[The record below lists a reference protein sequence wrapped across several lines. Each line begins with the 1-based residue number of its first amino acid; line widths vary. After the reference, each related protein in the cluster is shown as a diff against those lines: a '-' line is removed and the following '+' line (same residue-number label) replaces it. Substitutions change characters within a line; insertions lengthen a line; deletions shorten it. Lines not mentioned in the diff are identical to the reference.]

1 MRAMI
6 GVILVLLF
14 TMFSADGAENPWKL
28 VQADSTGETNLV
40 NLTNLTFKGTSTYTN
55 GSGLLGTDNET
66 IDMPVVS
73 VIGAYNMGLA
83 GNSNNTKMVWC
94 VGSASNVFTTTDAG
108 TNWVVR
114 IASNDLYWAASSADG
129 SILAVTRNVA
139 ASTLIFSYDSGVTW
153 ETHSPTSQWVAVEM
167 SHDGMKM
174 VASSF
179 TSNIFTSV
187 DAGTNWTARDQIR
200 QWYFVASSADGSKL
214 YATVYGVG
222 VYRSTDSG
230 VNWVACSLPV
240 NNYSGIACSDD
251 GSVVTVVL
259 TGTGDYLCTSYDY
272 GVTWKQRIR
281 SAGDCYKI
289 TMSSDGRVQVSP
301 VHLVNLVDVSTDYGK
316 TWTPYANAAN
326 NCLGVDLT
334 DDGTR
339 CDISAGNY
347 GPYPYYF
354 ELDGTKSEVNKFN
367 VVEAQNYYVVVW
379 YTDPNVVLVSDAGS
393 MSETAAI
400 GRYIKVGSWWYKDGD
415 VASYVMGDP
424 MGWGNYTLT
433 DAGETGAYFDYVSIG
448 YTIPCML
455 TEAFTWTGSCLVQYE
470 RRFVTNLVADV
481 YGVNSDFIQ
490 GINATNWIQGET
502 DSSSWTN
509 WKALHPGVLTNS
521 LIWTYADSGTN
532 WGPMLS
538 APSTIT
544 RITSQAYSGG
554 MTATVLIKHWTND
567 WGNATV
573 TGTMPCVMS
582 PQQSNWSWAVP
593 ATTEVGVVF
602 GDGAVTQKVIFGIE
616 VVQ

>member
-1 MRAMI
+1 MVSVCEA
-6 GVILVLLF
+6 V
-14 TMFSADGAENPWKL
+14 NPWKL
-28 VQADSTGETNLV
+28 VQADSTGGTNLV

-55 GSGLLGTDNET
+55 GSGLFGTDNET

-73 VIGAYNMGLA
+73 YISANNKGLA

-108 TNWVVR
+108 TNWVLR
-114 IASNDLYWAASSADG
+114 LASNDLYEAASSADG

-139 ASTLIFSYDSGVTW
+139 DTLIFSYDSGVTW
-153 ETHSPTSQWVAVEM
+153 ETHSPTSQWVAVKM

-200 QWYFVASSADGSKL
+200 QWYFVASSADGSTL
-214 YATVYGVG
+214 YAIVYGVG
-222 VYRSTDSG
+222 LYRSTDSG
-230 VNWVACSLPV
+230 VNWVDCSLPV
-240 NNYSGIACSDD
+240 ATYGGVECSDD
-251 GSVVTVVL
+251 GSVVTVVVI
-259 TGTGDYLCTSYDY
+259 GSSGYLYTSYDS
-272 GVTWKQRIR
+272 GVTWKQRVR
-281 SAGDCYKI
+281 SPGDSYRI

-301 VHLVNLVDVSTDYGK
+301 IWNTKVVDVSTDYGR
-316 TWTPYANAAN
+316 TWKPYNNAATY
-326 NCLGVDLT
+326 CMGVDLT

-339 CDISAGNY
+339 CDISALNY

-367 VVEAQNYYVVVW
+367 VVEAQNYYVVSW

-415 VASYVMGDP
+415 VASYVMGDQYEV
-424 MGWGNYTLT
+424 GSYTIS
-433 DAGETGAYFDYVSIG
+433 DFAFNGIYYDDRGIG
-448 YTIPCML
+448 YSIPCTMVGL
-455 TEAFTWTGSCLVQYE
+455 VSWTGSCYVQYE
-470 RRFVTNLVADV
+470 RRLVTNLVADV

-490 GINATNWIQGET
+490 GINATNWIQSMI

-509 WKALHPGVLTNS
+509 WKALHSGILTNN
-521 LIWTYADSGTN
+521 LTWTYADTGTN

-538 APSTIT
+538 APSTIK

-554 MTATVLIKHWTND
+554 MTASVYIRHWTND
-567 WGNATV
+567 WGNATLL
-573 TGTMPCVMS
+573 GTMPCIVD